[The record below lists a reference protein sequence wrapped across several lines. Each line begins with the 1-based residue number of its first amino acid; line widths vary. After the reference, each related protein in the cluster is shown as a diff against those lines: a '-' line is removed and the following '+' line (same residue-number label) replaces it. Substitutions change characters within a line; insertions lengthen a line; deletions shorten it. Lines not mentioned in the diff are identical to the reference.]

1 MNPFRKTVM
10 SDPWETPGGDVP
22 TIHEAEFRACLQG
35 LESVR
40 AAERSTA
47 LLIHGEA
54 GSGKTHL
61 LSRLRS
67 QLAPTQPTASDR
79 AEALFVWVR
88 LQTSPRMIWRTVRRT
103 LVNDWFRRLPDGRS
117 QFDRILF
124 HRLAEIRVAEGDLEP
139 WHEYM
144 LDEHPEG
151 LSDLVGEISGKLQ
164 LDRNTHVVLEHLV
177 FGRHRRDLQAW
188 LCGDSLPEAALA
200 RLELEESDEGDE
212 EREDQA
218 RRTIL
223 MLCRLAGQSLPVVI
237 ALDQV
242 EALETG
248 PEDRT
253 ALFAF
258 GQLVSTL
265 HDATSNVLLISA
277 VQSSYADR
285 LQREARAADHDRMTS
300 AGRISLSTLTCEQA
314 GQLIIGR
321 LQACGQVVPAG
332 AGQQAFWPLH
342 DDDVSQ
348 LFKHGGV
355 TPRMLLNRCAER
367 FDSPMSAGEAAS
379 EAGAAAVA
387 AGARAVAAGA
397 TGVLRRGVSEFLA
410 EVWGTVVEEKLQ
422 ASRPE
427 QSEEI
432 MRHALPMVVR
442 LLEPDLEVGAA
453 AGMQDVAAV
462 FRGRAGRVGISI
474 CAQSNMN
481 SLAAR
486 LRRLRDQA
494 GSGQLDRLVVIR
506 DGRVPLSPTARRAQ
520 QYLRELQEDGR
531 TKVVHPTVE
540 VLAALDALRALLSD
554 ARSGD
559 LSCAGETV
567 TPGVFEEWFRGQ
579 MSSQLQEFVREVLE
593 PASAG
598 DETSQ
603 DTALFESLQ
612 ALLAEHPVLSL
623 VQAAERLGVSQ
634 QRLGELS
641 RRFSHAIGVLGNDD
655 LLVFRVVAAGT
666 DDAAEVR

>member
-1 MNPFRKTVM
+1 MNPFRNTVM

-22 TIHEAEFRACLQG
+22 SIHEAEFLECLRG
-35 LESVR
+35 LQSVR
-40 AAERSTA
+40 ASERSTA

-61 LSRLRS
+61 LSRLRAT
-67 QLAPTQPTASDR
+67 LAPTQPAASDR

-117 QFDRILF
+117 QFDRILY

-144 LDEHPEG
+144 LDEHPQG
-151 LSDLVGEISGKLQ
+151 LSELVGEISGNLQ

-188 LCGDSLPEAALA
+188 LCGDSLPEAALN
-200 RLELEESDEGDE
+200 RLELEEADEGDE

-248 PEDRT
+248 PEDRA

-265 HDATSNVLLISA
+265 HDATSNVLLIAA
-277 VQSSYADR
+277 VQSAYADR

-300 AGRISLSTLTCEQA
+300 AGRISLSPLTGDQA
-314 GQLIIGR
+314 RQLIAGR
-321 LQACGQVVPAG
+321 LQATGQLVPADCV
-332 AGQQAFWPLH
+332 QQAFWPLQ
-342 DDDVSQ
+342 DIDVVQ
-348 LFKHGGV
+348 LFKNGGV
-355 TPRMLLNRCAER
+355 TPRMLLNRCADR
-367 FDSPMSAGEAAS
+367 FDSPM
-379 EAGAAAVA
+379 AAAEAVSELGDAAAA
-387 AGARAVAAGA
+387 AGGGSRRA
-397 TGVLRRGVSEFLA
+397 VSEFLE
-410 EVWGTVVEEKLQ
+410 EVWGTVVEETVRG
-422 ASRPE
+422 SRAE
-427 QSEEI
+427 RSEEI
-432 MRHALPMVVR
+432 LRHALPMVAR
-442 LLEPDLEVGAA
+442 MLEPDLEVTADTGLA
-453 AGMQDVAAV
+453 DVPAM
-462 FRGRAGRVGISI
+462 FRGSSGRVGVSI
-474 CAQSNMN
+474 CIHSNMTR
-481 SLAAR
+481 LAAQ

-494 GSGQLDRLVVIR
+494 GSGRLDRLVVIR
-506 DGRVPLSPTARRAQ
+506 DARVPVTRTARRAQ

-531 TKVVHPTVE
+531 TKVVHPSVE

-567 TPGVFEEWFRGQ
+567 SPGVFEEWFRGQ
-579 MSSQLQEFVREVLE
+579 MSGQVQEFVREVLE
-593 PASAG
+593 PLSAG

-603 DTALFESLQ
+603 ETALFESLQ
-612 ALLAEHPVLSL
+612 ALLAEQPVLRL
-623 VQAAERLGVSQ
+623 QVAAEQLGVSPQ
-634 QRLGELS
+634 QLIALS
-641 RRFSHAIGVLGNDD
+641 QRFSHVVGVLGDGD
-655 LLVFRVVAAGT
+655 RLVFRAVAA
-666 DDAAEVR
+666 DDDDSVAVP

>member
-22 TIHEAEFRACLQG
+22 TIHETEFRACLDA
-35 LESVR
+35 LKSVR
-40 AAERSTA
+40 GLARSTA

-61 LSRLRS
+61 LSRLRAT
-67 QLAPTQPTASDR
+67 LAPTQPAASDR

-117 QFDRILF
+117 QFDRILY

-151 LSDLVGEISGKLQ
+151 LSELVGRISENLQ

-200 RLELEESDEGDE
+200 RLELEEADEGDE

-248 PEDRT
+248 PEDRA

-265 HDATSNVLLISA
+265 HDATSNVLLIAA
-277 VQSSYADR
+277 VQSAYADR

-300 AGRISLSTLTCEQA
+300 AGRISLSPLTGDQA
-314 GQLIIGR
+314 RQLIAGR
-321 LQACGQVVPAG
+321 LQACGQVVPEQAG
-332 AGQQAFWPLH
+332 EQAFWPLR
-342 DDDVSQ
+342 DFDVAQ
-348 LFKHGGV
+348 LFRHGVV

-367 FDSPMSAGEAAS
+367 FDSPVPES
-379 EAGAAAVA
+379 EDRLESVSGVQVQRRSVA
-387 AGARAVAAGA
+387 EFLTETWGA
-397 TGVLRRGVSEFLA
+397 TVEAKLRISHA
-410 EVWGTVVEEKLQ
+410 
-422 ASRPE
+422 E

-432 MRHALPMVVR
+432 VRHALPMVAR
-442 LLEPDLEVGAA
+442 LLEPDLEVTADA
-453 AGMQDVAAV
+453 SLQDVAAI
-462 FRGRAGRVGISI
+462 FRGRQGRVGISI
-474 CAQSNMN
+474 CTQSNMT

-486 LRRLRDQA
+486 LKRLRGQA
-494 GSGQLDRLVVIR
+494 DSGRLDRLVVIR
-506 DGRVPLSPTARRAQ
+506 DGRVPLSATARKAQ

-531 TKVVHPTVE
+531 TKVVHPTAE

-567 TPGVFEEWFRGQ
+567 APGVFEEWFRGQ
-579 MSSQLQEFVREVLE
+579 MSSQLQEFVREVLD
-593 PASAG
+593 PVAVG

-603 DTALFESLQ
+603 DTELFESLQ
-612 ALLAEHPVLSL
+612 ALLADQPLL
-623 VQAAERLGVSQ
+623 RMQAAAEQLGVSQ
-634 QRLGELS
+634 QRLKELS
-641 RRFSHAIGVLGNDD
+641 QRFSHAIGVLGESDM
-655 LLVFRVVAAGT
+655 LVFRVVAAG
-666 DDAAEVR
+666 DDDSVEVP

>member
-40 AAERSTA
+40 AVERSTA
-47 LLIHGEA
+47 VLIHGEA

-67 QLAPTQPTASDR
+67 QLAPNQPTASDR

-151 LSDLVGEISGKLQ
+151 LSELVGRISENLQ

-188 LCGDSLPEAALA
+188 LCGDSLPEAALT

-248 PEDRT
+248 PEDRA

-265 HDATSNVLLISA
+265 HDATSNVLLIAA
-277 VQSSYADR
+277 VQSAYADR
-285 LQREARAADHDRMTS
+285 LKREARAADHDRMTS
-300 AGRISLSTLTCEQA
+300 AGRISLSPLTREQA
-314 GQLIIGR
+314 RQLIVGR
-321 LQACGQVVPAG
+321 LQACGQVVPEG
-332 AGQQAFWPLH
+332 AGHQAFWPLH
-342 DDDVSQ
+342 EFDVAQ
-348 LFKHGGV
+348 LFRNGGV

-367 FDSPMSAGEAAS
+367 FDSPIADAEVVP
-379 EAGAAAVA
+379 EAGAAA
-387 AGARAVAAGA
+387 AGVSRRA
-397 TGVLRRGVSEFLA
+397 VSEFLA
-410 EVWGTVVEEKLQ
+410 EVWGAVVEEKLRT
-422 ASRPE
+422 SRPE

-432 MRHALPMVVR
+432 IRHALPMVVR
-442 LLEPDLEVGAA
+442 LLEPDLEVTAA
-453 AGMQDVAAV
+453 VGMQDVAAV
-462 FRGRAGRVGISI
+462 FRGQAGRVGISI

-506 DGRVPLSPTARRAQ
+506 DGRVPLSLTARKAQ

-531 TKVVHPTVE
+531 TKVVHPTME

-559 LSCAGETV
+559 LACAGATV
-567 TPGVFEEWFRGQ
+567 SPGVFEEWFRVQ

-612 ALLAEHPVLSL
+612 ALLAEQPVQSL
-623 VQAAERLGVSQ
+623 VQAAECLGVSQ
-634 QRLGELS
+634 QRLSELS
-641 RRFSHAIGVLGNDD
+641 RRFPHAIGVLGNED

-666 DDAAEVR
+666 DDSAEVR